1 MTPTQE
7 ELRLLL
13 TMTQIPKIGDV
24 LAKNLISYCGSA
36 EAVFKES
43 LKGLMKIPG
52 VGEQAARNIR
62 EADFSWAESELVFIE
77 KNNILVSAYY
87 HASYPHRLKP
97 FDDSP
102 FLLYYKGKD
111 VLDYPR
117 TVGIVGTRT
126 PTEYGRLTCE
136 KIMESLAIYK
146 PLIISGLAYG
156 IDGVA
161 HKKSLQMGIPTVG
174 ILGHGL
180 DTVYPALHRS
190 LAEKMLAGG
199 GGLLTEFPSGTRP
212 DKENFPMR
220 NRIIAALSDVVIVVE
235 SRKKGGSIITA
246 EMANDYN
253 KDVFAVP
260 GRLHD
265 EFSEGCNNLI
275 KQNKAHLIESA
286 DDIGYIMRWEEMDA
300 RKIIQTS
307 LFVELDDTEKEVV
320 SLLRQEKELTI
331 DQITYRL
338 LKQPS
343 EVSSLLVNLE
353 FKGVVRALPGK
364 KYVLF

>member
-1 MTPTQE
+1 MTYKHE
-7 ELRLLL
+7 ELLRLLAL
-13 TMTQIPKIGDV
+13 KNVPQVGDIM
-24 LAKNLISYCGSA
+24 AKNLISYCGDATS
-36 EAVFKES
+36 VFNEP
-43 LKGLMKIPG
+43 LRHLMKIPG
-52 VGEQAARNIR
+52 VGETVARNIR
-62 EADFSWAESELVFIE
+62 EADFTRAERELEFIQRNEIQVF
-77 KNNILVSAYY
+77 AY
-87 HASYPHRLKP
+87 HMSDYPHRLKP

-102 FLLYYKGKD
+102 FLLFYKGKD
-111 VLDYPR
+111 VLNHAR

-126 PTEYGRLTCE
+126 PTDYGRLMCD
-136 KIMESLAIYK
+136 KIVESLIPYN

-156 IDGVA
+156 IDGIA
-161 HKKSLQMGIPTVG
+161 HKKSLATSLPTIG

-180 DTVYPALHRS
+180 DMIYPATHRS
-190 LAEKMLAGG
+190 LAEKMLQG
-199 GGLLTEFPSGTRP
+199 GGLLCEFPSGTKP

-220 NRIIAALSDVVIVVE
+220 NRIIAALSDVLVVVE

-246 EMANDYN
+246 ELANDYN

-265 EFSEGCNNLI
+265 ELSEGCNKLI

-286 DDIGYIMRWEEMDA
+286 DDIGYIMRWEELDA
-300 RKIIQTS
+300 RKLIQTS
-307 LFVELDDTEKEVV
+307 LFVELEATEQEVV
-320 SLLRQEKELTI
+320 QLLQKEKELSI

-353 FKGVVRALPGK
+353 FKGVVRSLPGK

>member
-1 MTPTQE
+1 MTYEHE
-7 ELRLLL
+7 EILRLLAL
-13 TMTQIPKIGDV
+13 KNVSHVGDIM
-24 LAKNLISYCGSA
+24 AKNLISYCGDA
-36 EAVFKES
+36 VTVFKEP
-43 LKGLMKIPG
+43 LRHLMKIPG
-52 VGEQAARNIR
+52 VGETVARNIR
-62 EADFSWAESELVFIE
+62 EADLSRAEKELEFIQRNQIKVF
-77 KNNILVSAYY
+77 AY
-87 HASYPHRLKP
+87 HMSDYPHRLKP

-102 FLLYYKGKD
+102 FLLFYKGKD
-111 VLDYPR
+111 VLNHAR

-126 PTEYGRLTCE
+126 PTDYGRFMCD
-136 KIMESLAIYK
+136 KIVESLVPYN

-156 IDGVA
+156 IDGIA
-161 HKKSLQMGIPTVG
+161 HKKSLATSLPTIG

-180 DTVYPALHRS
+180 DMIYPATHRS
-190 LAEKMLAGG
+190 LAEKMLQG
-199 GGLLTEFPSGTRP
+199 GGLLCEFPSGTKP

-220 NRIIAALSDVVIVVE
+220 NRIIAALSDVLVVVE

-246 EMANDYN
+246 ELANDYN

-260 GRLHD
+260 GRLND
-265 EFSEGCNNLI
+265 ELSEGCNKLI

-286 DDIGYIMRWEEMDA
+286 DDIGYIMRWEELDA
-300 RKIIQTS
+300 RKLIQTS
-307 LFVELDDTEKEVV
+307 LFVELDATEQEVV
-320 SLLRQEKELTI
+320 QLLQKEKELSI

-353 FKGVVRALPGK
+353 FKGVVRSLPGK

>member
-1 MTPTQE
+1 MEKHE
-7 ELRLLL
+7 ELLLL
-13 TMTQIPKIGDV
+13 LALKNVNLVGDIM
-24 LAKNLISYCGSA
+24 AKNLISYCGSV
-36 EAVFKES
+36 EGVFKEPS
-43 LKGLMKIPG
+43 RHLMKIPG
-52 VGEQAARNIR
+52 VGEVVARNIR
-62 EADFSWAESELVFIE
+62 DADFSKAEKEMEFIRKNDIQVF
-77 KNNILVSAYY
+77 AYH
-87 HASYPHRLKP
+87 HADYPHRLKP

-102 FLLYYKGKD
+102 FLLFYKGKN
-111 VLDYPR
+111 VLNHAR

-126 PTEYGRLTCE
+126 PSDYGRIMCD
-136 KIMESLAIYK
+136 KIVESLSVYN

-156 IDGVA
+156 IDGIA
-161 HKKSLQMGIPTVG
+161 HKKSLASSIPTIG

-180 DTVYPALHRS
+180 DMIYPALHKS
-190 LAEKMLAGG
+190 LAEKMLSGG
-199 GGLLTEFPSGTRP
+199 GGLLTEFPSKTKP

-220 NRIIAALSDVVIVVE
+220 NRIIAALSDVIVVVE

-260 GRLHD
+260 GRLYD
-265 EFSEGCNNLI
+265 ELSEGCNKLI

-286 DDIGYIMRWEEMDA
+286 NDIGYIMRWEEMDA
-300 RKIIQTS
+300 RKFIQTS
-307 LFVELDDTEKEVV
+307 LFVELDATEQEVV
-320 SLLRQEKELTI
+320 QLLQAEKELSI

-353 FKGVVRALPGK
+353 FKGVIRSLPGK